1 LAKLRDEGSKELST
15 NRKGIVFFDPFDK
28 AVTDL
33 DLLVEI
39 STIPRLC
46 PDPRMRPHS
55 VVTAL
60 LLGAALADSVVD
72 DDRWARSL
80 VTAAGLGLVHVG
92 IFVWSRM
99 WDGACCRRV

>member
-1 LAKLRDEGSKELST
+1 MAKFWDEGSKELPA
-15 NRKGIVFFDPFDK
+15 NRKGIAFFSLSIK
-28 AVTDL
+28 Q
-33 DLLVEI
+33 LLTGFVEI

-46 PDPRMRPHS
+46 PDPKTRPRS

-99 WDGACCRRV
+99 WDGACCRV